1 MIGENG
7 LQFGILDPDLSFL
20 EGQNAILID
29 SDTRFKNEAAPET
42 IPAKVI
48 PYFKDIQILAPIILR
63 NKQGKAIRKFNV
75 FACMNYKKP

>member
-29 SDTRFKNEAAPET
+29 SDTRFKNEAPPET
-42 IPAKVI
+42 PPEKISPFFSRNSGAPSHYSQRQTRQSHSK
-48 PYFKDIQILAPIILR
+48 IQCLCL
-63 NKQGKAIRKFNV
+63 
-75 FACMNYKKP
+75 YEL